1 MSALTQRLRTGVAVD
16 GLSAVHHLYIKAASS
31 RAGWY
36 IGDSEIAGQG
46 IFASQDYK
54 PGDVLGVAMTSGGED
69 EFGAKIWN
77 LTEMARYCNHQQN
90 ANSKLVREN
99 DNYKLIASKPIGAD
113 EEIVADY
120 TQVTRAAGP
129 HSRMLWDGK
138 PIPTS
143 DLSDFKERDGN

>member
-1 MSALTQRLRTGVAVD
+1 MDSLAQRLRTTTDNDA
-16 GLSAVHHLYIKAASS
+16 LSALHNLYIKAANS

-46 IFASQDYK
+46 IFAAQDYE

-77 LTEMARYCNHQQN
+77 LTEMARYCNHQAS
-90 ANSKLVREN
+90 ANSKLVR
-99 DNYKLIASKPIGAD
+99 DGDVYRLIASKPIKND

-129 HSRMLWDGK
+129 HSRMLWNGK

>member
-1 MSALTQRLRTGVAVD
+1 MSALAQRLRTNTDDDALAV
-16 GLSAVHHLYIKAASS
+16 LHNLYIKAANS

-46 IFASQDYK
+46 IFASRDYE

-77 LTEMARYCNHQQN
+77 LTEMARYCNHQTAAN
-90 ANSKLVREN
+90 AKLVR
-99 DNYKLIASKPIGAD
+99 DGDVYKLIASKPIGND
-113 EEIVADY
+113 EEVVADY

-143 DLSDFKERDGN
+143 DLSDFLERLP

>member
-1 MSALTQRLRTGVAVD
+1 MDSLAQRLRTTPDSDAF
-16 GLSAVHHLYIKAASS
+16 SAVHNLYIKAANS

-46 IFASQDYK
+46 IFASRDYE
-54 PGDVLGVAMTSGGED
+54 PGDALGVAATNGGED

-77 LTEMARYCNHQQN
+77 LTVMARYCNHQIN
-90 ANSKLVREN
+90 ANVKFVREG
-99 DNYKLIASKPIGAD
+99 DVYKLIASKPIEND

-120 TQVTRAAGP
+120 AQVTRAVGP
-129 HSRMLWDGK
+129 HSRMLWNGK

-143 DLSDFKERDGN
+143 DLSDFKERDGG

>member
-1 MSALTQRLRTGVAVD
+1 MSALAQRLRTNTDDDALAV
-16 GLSAVHHLYIKAASS
+16 LHNLYIKAANS

-46 IFASQDYK
+46 IFASRDYE

-77 LTEMARYCNHQQN
+77 LTEMARYCNHQTAAN
-90 ANSKLVREN
+90 AKLVR
-99 DNYKLIASKPIGAD
+99 DGDVYKLIASKPIGND
-113 EEIVADY
+113 EEVVADY

>member
-16 GLSAVHHLYIKAASS
+16 GLSAVHNLYLKAANS

-46 IFASQDYK
+46 IFASQDYE

-90 ANSKLVREN
+90 ANSKLVREG
-99 DNYKLIASKPIGAD
+99 DNYKLIASKPISAD

-143 DLSDFKERDGN
+143 DLSDFKERDGD